1 MQRRTMLSR
10 GLFILAIGAVLIAM
24 VLFKVRV
31 AVAGGKYV
39 VALAGIVLLVW
50 LVSRSVRK

>member
-1 MQRRTMLSR
+1 MERRTLLSR
-10 GLFILAIGAVLIAM
+10 GLFILAVGAVLLALVM
-24 VLFKVRV
+24 FKVRV

-39 VALAGIVLLVW
+39 LMLAAIVFVVW